1 VDLLR
6 FIGGHFADGRI
17 IALNL
22 HRSSIPHVFGTRS
35 AAMILRETNQIVPFL
50 SDLHTAFDAEHTR
63 QVTSQALVEELV
75 SLWNGVSLY
84 DKQFLREQVAQ
95 DCQHLADVVSIIA
108 DNANDRVFADSGQG
122 RQLETGQRQPTTAI
136 EALRWING
144 YFAQKHARPRS

>member
-1 VDLLR
+1 
-6 FIGGHFADGRI
+6 
-17 IALNL
+17 
-22 HRSSIPHVFGTRS
+22 
-35 AAMILRETNQIVPFL
+35 MPF
-50 SDLHTAFDAEHTR
+50 SQRLHTAFDAEHTR